1 MPEYL
6 SYVHGKSVS
15 QNHWPG
21 ENRDIWVDLGPG
33 EENSLKDVVNLLYH
47 PHPVAVERVLHG
59 HERPAALLIEQDALV
74 FVISDPPLRAG
85 KDVGCPIGV
94 FLGHHFL
101 VTTHFY
107 GDNHLIET
115 TRHRVLSDDQLQHGV
130 DFVLY
135 HLLYSHLRH
144 FYRVSEEIGR
154 EFETLHI
161 KLLRHPTNNF
171 SLDIVRLRKKT
182 YWLYSVIRPE
192 IKIFA
197 LLKEHVSYVQKD
209 NHPYF
214 EDLYSQVDEILNDIE
229 AYRDGLEGVVEAF
242 AGMQSNQINK
252 VMKFLTIL
260 SILALP
266 ATTIASIYGMNF
278 WIPEIHW
285 HYGYWYSLIVM
296 VLVTGALLLYMRLHG
311 WFR

>member
-1 MPEYL
+1 VPKYL
-6 SYVHGKSVS
+6 TYLDGKTVERDR
-15 QNHWPG
+15 WPG
-21 ENRDIWVDLGPG
+21 HNTVVWVDLGPG
-33 EENSLKDVVNLLYH
+33 EQEQLDQVVSRLYH
-47 PHPVAVERVLHG
+47 PHPVAMEKVLHG
-59 HERPAALLIEQDALV
+59 HERPAALLIEEDAV
-74 FVISDPPLRAG
+74 VCVISDPQGHIDNETRY
-85 KDVGCPIGV
+85 PIGI

-101 VTTHFY
+101 ITTHFY
-107 GDNHLIET
+107 HDNDLIDT
-115 TRHRVLSDDQLQHGV
+115 SWRRTIQNNGLQHGV

-135 HLLYSHLRH
+135 HLLYTHLRH
-144 FYRVSEEIGR
+144 VYRATEQIGQS
-154 EFETLHI
+154 FETLHI
-161 KLLRHPTNNF
+161 KLLRTPNQNL

-197 LLKEHVSYVQKD
+197 LLKEHVSYVQKN

-229 AYRDGLEGVVEAF
+229 AYRDGLEGMVEAF
-242 AGMQSNQINK
+242 SGMQSNQINK

-285 HYGYWYSLIVM
+285 HYGYWYSLIIM
-296 VLVTGALLLYMRLHG
+296 ILVTAALLLYMRLHG